1 MTEETTTRR
10 YEVMARRQGRWT
22 IDCLTPTQG
31 SATAR
36 AEALYA
42 DDRVEAVKVV
52 RARFSV
58 TGDSWETPVF
68 ERVRPPAGRA
78 PIMVAAGPE
87 DAGWC
92 ETLDDF
98 YGPDGRRAI
107 ARVLRN
113 FLDRHTITPTELL
126 HDPRY
131 IRPLESQ
138 EGLLQ
143 SAVSRI
149 AQQQATARGVPM
161 KERRDLLH
169 RFVEMTM
176 RRSKAARAGGKMPV
190 VDKGGLAGLVAAA
203 SRHPDPAERAF
214 IVRYAASQR
223 LFDASGF
230 MGRLETVVGW
240 AVPPLS
246 PAMSAY
252 VDELVSGL
260 LGAATLV
267 QEVIGLQARFGQA
280 LVAIAELA
288 TGRQDGS
295 APGGAPILESLGR
308 LMMQDAMPESRL
320 VLLERLQREIAS
332 DKPLGNDL
340 PARQR
345 QMFDR
350 LTECLVDRRGLF
362 HGGPPMVEALAR
374 RSRKL
379 DIVGGIE
386 PVRFNSTDTLARLEQ
401 LLALERETLAER
413 PARALAT
420 YMADVLDRFDGD
432 VPVLL
437 PIRRRVE
444 ASRLPDDARQ
454 AVLDRLPKSG

>member
-1 MTEETTTRR
+1 
-10 YEVMARRQGRWT
+10 
-22 IDCLTPTQG
+22 
-31 SATAR
+31 
-36 AEALYA
+36 
-42 DDRVEAVKVV
+42 
-52 RARFSV
+52 
-58 TGDSWETPVF
+58 
-68 ERVRPPAGRA
+68 
-78 PIMVAAGPE
+78 
-87 DAGWC
+87 
-92 ETLDDF
+92 
-98 YGPDGRRAI
+98 
-107 ARVLRN
+107 
-113 FLDRHTITPTELL
+113 
-126 HDPRY
+126 
-131 IRPLESQ
+131 
-138 EGLLQ
+138 
-143 SAVSRI
+143 
-149 AQQQATARGVPM
+149 
-161 KERRDLLH
+161 
-169 RFVEMTM
+169 
-176 RRSKAARAGGKMPV
+176 
-190 VDKGGLAGLVAAA
+190 
-203 SRHPDPAERAF
+203 
-214 IVRYAASQR
+214 
-223 LFDASGF
+223 
-230 MGRLETVVGW
+230 
-240 AVPPLS
+240 
-246 PAMSAY
+246 
-252 VDELVSGL
+252 
-260 LGAATLV
+260 
-267 QEVIGLQARFGQA
+267 VIGLQARFGQA